1 MSWHEIHKSHTFKY
15 YIFTSHYRS
24 IAQCHSTTKNI
35 YTISNII
42 RPSGMW
48 KIRTQTWCMCSL
60 LFLLKLSN
68 ESIHLMSTSILPT
81 LTKANLSFTEST
93 LLQESLKAVGKMFVC
108 ERVYTN
114 GYVHESLMVCY
125 RTMSMQLADHIHSNI
140 FITPT
145 Y

>member
-1 MSWHEIHKSHTFKY
+1 
-15 YIFTSHYRS
+15 
-24 IAQCHSTTKNI
+24 
-35 YTISNII
+35 
-42 RPSGMW
+42 
-48 KIRTQTWCMCSL
+48 
-60 LFLLKLSN
+60 
-68 ESIHLMSTSILPT
+68 MSTSILPT